1 MDKSSVCMTICLASC
16 NNYDVMWLEHVVWF
30 DLDSSMTGGGENGSD
45 KTLFPLSY
53 FTKLFHSWLACFL
66 LLNLGEHKTDYVFVF
81 CFFIGCLFLLSTV
94 LSTWSGR
101 WACFDLKETKRT
113 LYRLFSVQA
122 FKKGPWFDPN
132 RVESANQT
140 RVCSCVIEGIL
151 FNSEE
156 SWAHATTVA
165 TIWHSF
171 NTNKCSPVSPYQ

>member
-1 MDKSSVCMTICLASC
+1 M
-16 NNYDVMWLEHVVWF
+16 WF
-30 DLDSSMTGGGENGSD
+30 DLIWTAVWLGGKCFRQNTFPPELFHKIIPLMAS
-45 KTLFPLSY
+45 LFPAIKPGGTWNS
-53 FTKLFHSWLACFL
+53 FCFCFL
-66 LLNLGEHKTDYVFVF
+66 
-81 CFFIGCLFLLSTV
+81 FFIGCLFLLSTV

-171 NTNKCSPVSPYQ
+171 NVRLCHLINKYRVETQVF